1 MARLSE
7 TDLILNKDGSVYH
20 LNLKPGNVADT
31 IILVGD
37 PGRVHR
43 VSQYFDD
50 VEFEM
55 NQREFITH
63 TGKYKGKKLTVMS
76 TGMGAENLEIVL
88 IELDAIFNIDFKK
101 REPKKEPKQLNLIRI
116 GTSGALQEDLK
127 VGSQV
132 YNNYAVGLTS
142 LMSFYQLKQND
153 FELKVVNEL
162 KNKLN
167 LDFLPYC
174 VKGDD
179 QLKEQLAFD
188 MIEGN
193 TLTTPGFYAPQGRV
207 TRMDS
212 TFKNLLKDLLY
223 FHVDD
228 FWITNFEMETA
239 ALYAMS
245 RMLGHKA
252 ISVNA
257 ILANRIKNTL
267 LQNPNKTIDTIIK
280 KILDRL

>member
-1 MARLSE
+1 MPRFSE

-20 LNLKPGNVADT
+20 LNLKPGNVAET

-43 VSQYFDD
+43 VSQHFDD

-63 TGKYKGKKLTVMS
+63 TGKYKGKNLTVMS

-88 IELDAIFNIDFKK
+88 IELDAIFNIDLKK
-101 REPKKEPKQLNLIRI
+101 REPKKVLKQLKLIRI

-132 YNNYAVGLTS
+132 CNNYAIGLSS
-142 LMSFYQLKQND
+142 LMSYYNLEQD
-153 FELKVVNEL
+153 EFELRLVNEL
-162 KNKLN
+162 KNKLD

-174 VKGDD
+174 VNGD
-179 QLKEQLAFD
+179 QELKKQFAFD

-193 TLTTPGFYAPQGRV
+193 TLTTPGFYAPQGRFIRIN
-207 TRMDS
+207 TRY
-212 TFKNLLKDLLY
+212 KNLLKDLLY
-223 FHVDD
+223 FHFED

-245 RMLGHKA
+245 RMLGHRA
-252 ISVNA
+252 LSLNA
-257 ILANRIKNTL
+257 ILVNRIK
-267 LQNPNKTIDTIIK
+267 KV
-280 KILDRL
+280 LDRI

>member
-1 MARLSE
+1 MPRFND

-20 LNLKPGNVADT
+20 LNLKPGNVAEN

-43 VSQYFDD
+43 VSQHFDD

-88 IELDAIFNIDFKK
+88 IELDAIFNIDLKK
-101 REPKKEPKQLNLIRI
+101 REPRKDLTQLMLVRI

-127 VGSQV
+127 IGSQV
-132 YNNYAVGLTS
+132 FNNYSIGLNP
-142 LMSFYQLKQND
+142 LNSFYQLDQTE
-153 FELKVVNEL
+153 FERSISLLL

-167 LDFLPYC
+167 LDFTPYC

-179 QLKEQLAFD
+179 ELKARLAYD

-193 TLTTPGFYAPQGRV
+193 TLTCPGFYAPQGRK
-207 TRMDS
+207 TRIKS
-212 TFKNLLKDLLY
+212 RNENLLEDLLY
-223 FHVDD
+223 FHHEN

-239 ALYAMS
+239 GLYSMS

-252 ISVNA
+252 LSINA
-257 ILANRIKNTL
+257 ILANRVKNTL
-267 LQNPNKTIDTIIK
+267 LSSPNKPIDAIIK
-280 KILDRL
+280 KVLDRI